1 MQMAFD
7 FLSVLELRDHS
18 KKRAKKNEH
27 GEGIMLIW
35 TFVLKVINNK
45 RKKLTHHEIIDRI
58 AEKTA
63 SKIIQVSKDQNWG
76 FIGTYGGHVSHL
88 LIHLNSLINVL

>member
-27 GEGIMLIW
+27 GEGIMLI
-35 TFVLKVINNK
+35 
-45 RKKLTHHEIIDRI
+45 
-58 AEKTA
+58 
-63 SKIIQVSKDQNWG
+63 
-76 FIGTYGGHVSHL
+76 
-88 LIHLNSLINVL
+88 